1 MAPGFIFIVVLILQS
16 LVLAEAK
23 HQDSSITSL
32 LVGEGLA
39 YRFTAQRV
47 CSNGRLTFLPKLA
60 GSSVGEKWKGKT
72 SGFRLSLSETEV
84 GEPVIWAQVTALPAC
99 WCDSCETILCIW
111 PCCGLLVDWKEGR
124 GPLRGEKIKK
134 PEHRR
139 EIEQSETPKRYFSTS
154 FCVCAAKRLLSA
166 QKTVEPYVLHHS
178 SVHLPHRHPLL
189 TPPISAWATMPM

>member
-1 MAPGFIFIVVLILQS
+1 MALGFIFIVVLILQS

-84 GEPVIWAQVTALPAC
+84 GEPVI
-99 WCDSCETILCIW
+99 
-111 PCCGLLVDWKEGR
+111 
-124 GPLRGEKIKK
+124 
-134 PEHRR
+134 
-139 EIEQSETPKRYFSTS
+139 
-154 FCVCAAKRLLSA
+154 
-166 QKTVEPYVLHHS
+166 
-178 SVHLPHRHPLL
+178 
-189 TPPISAWATMPM
+189 